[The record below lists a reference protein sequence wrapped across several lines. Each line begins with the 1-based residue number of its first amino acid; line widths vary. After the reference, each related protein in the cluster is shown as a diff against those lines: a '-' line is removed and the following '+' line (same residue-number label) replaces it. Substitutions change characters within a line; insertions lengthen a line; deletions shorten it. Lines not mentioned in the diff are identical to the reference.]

1 MKTQPD
7 WVDIALL
14 RPLPED
20 SVYPK
25 ERMIPLPTDCVVMR
39 FIAKMQKRLEAREVY
54 SHRRMAT
61 GPVACEPGVNHLAI
75 WSSADL
81 GFVVAPV

>member
-39 FIAKMQKRLEAREVY
+39 FIAKMQKRLEARKVY
-54 SHRRMAT
+54 SH
-61 GPVACEPGVNHLAI
+61 
-75 WSSADL
+75 
-81 GFVVAPV
+81 